1 MILAGMDAIFAIAS
15 ITGCNCKIASCY
27 RRKILYAIAK
37 IASITARIIA
47 YLIYYYSYYYS
58 IKLIKFLFQLWVEK
72 VKDVNDLCSLLHY
85 I

>member
-1 MILAGMDAIFAIAS
+1 MILKAMDAMFAIAF
-15 ITGCNCKIASCY
+15 ITGWNCKIASCY
-27 RRKILYAIAK
+27 GRKILYAIAK

-58 IKLIKFLFQLWVEK
+58 IKLMKFLFELWVKK
-72 VKDVNDLCSLLHY
+72 VKDVNDLRSLLHY